1 MSTVKVVDLISRAH
15 TILLDTSAVRWTAL
29 ELQGWLNDAYKE
41 IVTLHPDANTQ
52 TDTFTCSA
60 GYRQDISATYP
71 EAYRV
76 LEVIVNK
83 AATSKKKPVQLV
95 SRKSMDT
102 MRPGWYTETSS
113 VNIEK
118 YMYDGRVPKEF
129 LVYPPATTLAQLE
142 IIYATVPAPHTLTEQ
157 QLMNPATAETIRL
170 DVIYSNPL
178 LNYILF
184 RAYNKDAEQ
193 AGNAER
199 AAAYY
204 QAMVASLNFKVQSDE
219 SVQPGTG

>member
-1 MSTVKVVDLISRAH
+1 M
-15 TILLDTSAVRWTAL
+15 
-29 ELQGWLNDAYKE
+29 E
-41 IVTLHPDANTQ
+41 
-52 TDTFTCSA
+52 
-60 GYRQDISATYP
+60 
-71 EAYRV
+71 V
-76 LEVIVNK
+76 LVNK

-157 QLMNPATAETIRL
+157 QLMNP
-170 DVIYSNPL
+170 
-178 LNYILF
+178 
-184 RAYNKDAEQ
+184 
-193 AGNAER
+193 
-199 AAAYY
+199 
-204 QAMVASLNFKVQSDE
+204 
-219 SVQPGTG
+219 

>member
-15 TILLDTSAVRWTAL
+15 TILLDATAVRWTAL

-60 GYRQDISATYP
+60 GYRQDISAAYP
-71 EAYRV
+71 EAYLL
-76 LEVIVNK
+76 LEVISNK

-102 MRPGWYTETSS
+102 MRPGWYTETAT

-157 QLMNPATAETIRL
+157 QLMNSATAETIRL

-184 RAYNKDAEQ
+184 RAYNKDSEQ
-193 AGNAER
+193 QGNAER
-199 AAAYY
+199 SAAYY

>member
-52 TDTFTCSA
+52 TATFTCSA

-71 EAYRV
+71 DAYLL

-83 AATSKKKPVQLV
+83 AATSKKKPIQLV

-118 YMYDGRVPKEF
+118 YMYDGRTPKEF

-142 IIYATVPAPHTLTEQ
+142 IMYATVPAPHTL
-157 QLMNPATAETIRL
+157 
-170 DVIYSNPL
+170 
-178 LNYILF
+178 